1 MSGREAQAPRER
13 PSGWLPPSFLSALA
27 GGVMLA
33 ADSVVAQPAW
43 LVLTALLSIVFGVVV
58 FGVNVWR
65 EARAGGT
72 GLVRTSG
79 RALWRSLRMLVSL
92 LFS

>member
-1 MSGREAQAPRER
+1 M
-13 PSGWLPPSFLSALA
+13 
-27 GGVMLA
+27 
-33 ADSVVAQPAW
+33 
-43 LVLTALLSIVFGVVV
+43 LTALLSIVFGVVV

-65 EARAGGT
+65 EARAGGGT